1 MSFRDTLKKHL
12 TSEMFSQV
20 VDALGDDFDFDMVPR
35 TRLNKVIAQRN
46 ALKEQLESA
55 GSKANPDGETDDTQ
69 AQGGASAGAKTITE
83 EDLQKALQ
91 QLTAEKDKELQAFK
105 VRSAAHNALKDKGAV
120 DPDII
125 LNSGLLKLDDLELD
139 DTGALK
145 GVDDAIDALAKDK
158 AYLFGNG
165 DTHQKGTGKGAGEDD
180 KSNSG
185 LDTTLDKIFGIYSE
199 DSDQ

>member
-12 TSEMFSQV
+12 TSEMFTQV

-46 ALKEQLESA
+46 ALKEQLE
-55 GSKANPDGETDDTQ
+55 GKGANNEPDGKGTDDPQ
-69 AQGGASAGAKTITE
+69 AKGNQKVITE
-83 EDLQKALQ
+83 EDLQEALK
-91 QLTAEKDKELQAFK
+91 QLTAEKDKELRDFK
-105 VRSAAHNALKDKGAV
+105 VRNAAYNSLKDKGAV

-125 LNSGLLKLDDLELD
+125 LNSGLLKLEDLELD

-145 GVDDAIDALAKDK
+145 GVDEVIDTLAKDK

-165 DTHQKGTGKGAGEDD
+165 DTHQQGTGKGTGDD
-180 KSNSG
+180 DESNSG
-185 LDTTLDKIFGIYSE
+185 LDTTLDKIFGVYST